1 MNNLFSFC
9 SLSVPPT
16 GNKPVTSVRYISQG
30 TRQRYG
36 TASRRGYRL
45 NRTDTYRTVK
55 TRRLTYSVLL
65 IRTDTYPLGAD
76 LKVNSIQS
84 SPPHLSFDAQRKLS
98 KYTLI
103 CHILFISLLNNNTGT
118 KPIQRIPMMEIIQ
131 EEFQVRVYLKT
142 ELAQLYAPHLDP
154 EAALR
159 KMRKW
164 IHRNP
169 ELYDELYAGTEGKNE
184 QAYSKRQV
192 AIIVRY
198 LDAP

>member
-1 MNNLFSFC
+1 
-9 SLSVPPT
+9 
-16 GNKPVTSVRYISQG
+16 
-30 TRQRYG
+30 
-36 TASRRGYRL
+36 
-45 NRTDTYRTVK
+45 
-55 TRRLTYSVLL
+55 
-65 IRTDTYPLGAD
+65 
-76 LKVNSIQS
+76 
-84 SPPHLSFDAQRKLS
+84 
-98 KYTLI
+98 
-103 CHILFISLLNNNTGT
+103 
-118 KPIQRIPMMEIIQ
+118 MMEIIQ

-159 KMRKW
+159 KLRKW